1 MLKSSLLEILRTFSK
16 QELIKFE
23 DFVRSPYNNKVKN
36 VVNLFAEIKKYAPEF
51 SDENLEKEK
60 VWTRLFPGK
69 KYNYGI
75 MKNIIYVLTGLSEK
89 FILLEE
95 YSVNYLRCEIDLI
108 EAAHSKNLPKFTS
121 GKIDQLEKKINI
133 EIDPNKYS
141 SINQFL
147 AVAYKFF
154 DMKSSFIHEYNL
166 KQDRQDFLSRSSDYL
181 LFNFLVRSFKIIHN
195 SSVNQAQVT
204 RPVSSN
210 FLEKFFLKLNEH
222 SILEELFLNEN
233 KFQDKPGKIVY
244 CFYLMYKALTSKGD
258 KTEYVK
264 FKTYLMENIDL
275 FSAYELQNLNSCRNT
290 CAIFLNSSDEEV
302 AREALEWYK
311 FLEQKNI
318 LLLKNGLI
326 HNSIM
331 LTVVNYSIKLKET
344 QYAEEFLNRYK
355 DKLPAES
362 RDNTYNYCMA
372 MIHFGKGEFG
382 KSLECL
388 SGISDV
394 DMIQKY
400 LIKKLYL
407 RIYYEMNDYESFI
420 YAFDTFAHF
429 KKRNKIT
436 SEPRSQA
443 FNDFVNSIRSLFK
456 LRNKYDK
463 YEAIKLRKAA
473 GDQIW
478 FLEKLDDLEKLNN

>member
-1 MLKSSLLEILRTFSK
+1 
-16 QELIKFE
+16 
-23 DFVRSPYNNKVKN
+23 
-36 VVNLFAEIKKYAPEF
+36 
-51 SDENLEKEK
+51 
-60 VWTRLFPGK
+60 
-69 KYNYGI
+69 
-75 MKNIIYVLTGLSEK
+75 
-89 FILLEE
+89 
-95 YSVNYLRCEIDLI
+95 
-108 EAAHSKNLPKFTS
+108 
-121 GKIDQLEKKINI
+121 
-133 EIDPNKYS
+133 
-141 SINQFL
+141 
-147 AVAYKFF
+147 
-154 DMKSSFIHEYNL
+154 
-166 KQDRQDFLSRSSDYL
+166 
-181 LFNFLVRSFKIIHN
+181 
-195 SSVNQAQVT
+195 
-204 RPVSSN
+204 
-210 FLEKFFLKLNEH
+210 
-222 SILEELFLNEN
+222 
-233 KFQDKPGKIVY
+233 
-244 CFYLMYKALTSKGD
+244 MYKALTSKGD
-258 KTEYVK
+258 KTEYTK
-264 FKTYLMENIDL
+264 FKTYLMENVDL

-326 HNSIM
+326 PNSIM
-331 LTVVNYSIKLKET
+331 LTVVHYSIKLKET

-372 MIHFGKGEFG
+372 MIHFGKGDFG